1 MKIFFYLKHFPLY
14 DSPCSEG
21 VSKAVHGLASGL
33 VSIGQSVTILSE
45 GPASGYRRS
54 EFGYDIRTFSAP
66 NTHPS
71 INLSPALVSYL
82 QTEIDEDDR
91 VILNGIFHRS
101 VATMARLLKRY
112 RIPYIMAPHDPY
124 HPAIFQKKKWLKIIY
139 WYLQEAPM
147 LRTAWAVQTLD
158 IRHQQYLRQ
167 RGIQTKTLALPNGFE
182 ASDVWPESKLEW
194 RHQGIPRIY
203 FLGRFDAY
211 NKGLDILLAAVAQV
225 LQHQK
230 IQVTFQGPEWGDRA
244 TLEAQAEQLGIQ
256 DQVKFLDPDYQSSP
270 TELMMEH
277 DIFCV
282 PSRFEGFSLSALE
295 AMLAGR
301 VILISEVAGL
311 ASYVNKSSAGLVVQP
326 TVESIRDGI
335 LELLKYPDRWPSMG
349 LSGRRYA
356 LANLKWQTIAR
367 SALASYGGAEI
378 LDADLVS
385 DDLVSMS
392 GKSIHLD

>member
-21 VSKAVHGLASGL
+21 VTKAVHGLASGL

-54 EFGYDIRTFSAP
+54 EFGYDICTFSAP

-71 INLSPALVSYL
+71 IHLSPALVSYL
-82 QTEIDEDDR
+82 QTGVNGNDR

-101 VATMARLLKRY
+101 VAAMARLLKRY
-112 RIPYIMAPHDPY
+112 GISYIVAPHDPY
-124 HPAIFQKKKWLKIIY
+124 HPAIFQKKKWLKNVY
-139 WYLQEAPM
+139 WHLQEAPM
-147 LRTAWAVQTLD
+147 LRAAWAVQILD
-158 IRHQQYLRQ
+158 PRHQQYLRQ
-167 RGIQTKTLALPNGFE
+167 RGIQTKTIPLPNGFE
-182 ASDVWPESKLEW
+182 ASDVRSESELQW
-194 RHQGIPRIY
+194 RQQGIPRIY

-211 NKGLDILLAAVAQV
+211 NKGLDLLLAAVAQV
-225 LQHQK
+225 LDHQK
-230 IQVTFQGPEWGDRA
+230 IQVILQGPEWGDRV
-244 TLEAQAEQLGIQ
+244 TLQAQAERLGIQ
-256 DQVKFLDPDYQSSP
+256 AQVTFLDPDYQSSP

-301 VILISEVAGL
+301 VILISEIAGL
-311 ASYVNKSSAGLVVQP
+311 ASYVNESGAGLVVQP
-326 TVESIRDGI
+326 TIESIRDGI
-335 LELLKYPDRWPSMG
+335 LELLKCRDRWPSMG

-356 LANLKWQTIAR
+356 LTHLKWQTIAR
-367 SALASYGGAEI
+367 SALTSYGGGEV
-378 LDADLVS
+378 LDVGV
-385 DDLVSMS
+385 VSML
-392 GKSIHLD
+392 GKAIHLE

>member
-1 MKIFFYLKHFPLY
+1 MKTFFYLKHFPLY

-45 GPASGYRRS
+45 GPASGHRRS

-71 INLSPALVSYL
+71 IHISPALVSYL
-82 QTEIDEDDR
+82 QTEINEDDR

-101 VATMARLLKRY
+101 VAAMARLLKRY
-112 RIPYIMAPHDPY
+112 RIPYIVAPHDPY
-124 HPAIFQKKKWLKIIY
+124 HPAIFQKKKWLKNIY

-147 LRTAWAVQTLD
+147 LKNAWAVQILD
-158 IRHQQYLRQ
+158 PRHQQYLRQ
-167 RGIQTKTLALPNGFE
+167 RGIQTKTIALPNGFDS
-182 ASDVWPESKLEW
+182 SDVRPESELQW

-203 FLGRFDAY
+203 FLGRFDTH
-211 NKGLDILLAAVAQV
+211 NKGLDLLLAAVAEV
-225 LQHQK
+225 LEHLK
-230 IQVTFQGPEWGDRA
+230 IQVTLQGPEWGDRA
-244 TLEAQAEQLGIQ
+244 ALESQAKRLGIQ
-256 DQVKFLDPDYQSSP
+256 DQVTFLDPDYQSSP
-270 TELMMEH
+270 IQLMMNN

-311 ASYVNKSSAGLVVQP
+311 ASYVNESSAGLVVQP

-335 LELLKYPDRWPSMG
+335 LELLKCRDRWPSMG

-356 LANLKWQTIAR
+356 LTHLKWQTIAR
-367 SALASYGGAEI
+367 SALVAYGGVGNDCLEC
-378 LDADLVS
+378 DRS
-385 DDLVSMS
+385 
-392 GKSIHLD
+392 K

>member
-21 VSKAVHGLASGL
+21 VSKAVHGLALGL

-45 GPASGYRRS
+45 GRASGYRRS

-71 INLSPALVSYL
+71 IYLSPALVSYL
-82 QTEIDEDDR
+82 QTEINEDDR

-101 VATMARLLKRY
+101 VAAMARLLKRY
-112 RIPYIMAPHDPY
+112 RISYIVAPHDPY
-124 HPAIFQKKKWLKIIY
+124 HPAIFQKNKWLKIIY
-139 WYLQEAPM
+139 WHLQEAPM
-147 LRTAWAVQTLD
+147 LRAAWAVQILD
-158 IRHQQYLRQ
+158 PRHQQYLRQ
-167 RGIQTKTLALPNGFE
+167 RGIQTKTIALPNGFDP
-182 ASDVWPESKLEW
+182 SDVWPESELQW

-211 NKGLDILLAAVAQV
+211 NKGLDLLLTAVAQV
-225 LQHQK
+225 LEHQK

-244 TLEAQAEQLGIQ
+244 TLQTQVERLGVQ
-256 DQVKFLDPDYQSSP
+256 DQVTFLDPDYQSSP
-270 TELMMEH
+270 TKLMMNH

-311 ASYVNKSSAGLVVQP
+311 ASYVNESGAGLVVQP
-326 TVESIRDGI
+326 MVESIRDGV
-335 LELLKYPDRWPSMG
+335 LKLLKCRDRWPSMG

-356 LANLKWQTIAR
+356 LANLEWQTIAR
-367 SALASYGGAEI
+367 SALASYSEVEM
-378 LDADLVS
+378 LDVGI
-385 DDLVSMS
+385 VSMS
-392 GKSIHLD
+392 GKANHLK